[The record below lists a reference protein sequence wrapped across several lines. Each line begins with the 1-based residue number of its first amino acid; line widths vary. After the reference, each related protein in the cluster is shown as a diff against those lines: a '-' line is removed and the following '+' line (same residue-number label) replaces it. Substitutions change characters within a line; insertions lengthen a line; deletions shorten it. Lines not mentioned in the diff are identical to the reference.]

1 MAKTDRK
8 DDFQLT
14 LSSIYLIVY
23 NLAQAVGWTLITVKM
38 LFHLLFRKTCVG
50 LYDEV
55 ELLLN
60 LFQTL
65 ALLEIVHAA
74 TGLVRSNPV
83 LTGFQ
88 VFSRIFMVWGII
100 YVVEEARDQV
110 GFALLCAAWCVT
122 EVIRYSFYLG
132 AIVNYSPFLLQF
144 ARYTL
149 FIVLYPM
156 GVTGELM
163 SIYAAL
169 PHIKNRQILSVS
181 LPNAANISFNYYYV
195 LMFIMLTYIPI
206 FPQLYLHMFGQ
217 RKKVLGGPVKQDKA
231 D

>member
-1 MAKTDRK
+1 MAKTDKK

-14 LSSIYLIVY
+14 PSNLYLILY
-23 NLAQAVGWTLITVKM
+23 NLVQTVGWTMITVKM
-38 LFHLLFRKTCVG
+38 LFHLLFRETYVG

-55 ELLLN
+55 KLLLN
-60 LFQTL
+60 IFQTL
-65 ALLEIVHAA
+65 ALLEVVHAA

-88 VFSRIFMVWGII
+88 LTSRVFMVWGIV
-100 YVVEEARDQV
+100 YMVEEAHDQI
-110 GFALLCAAWCVT
+110 GFALLCGAWCIT
-122 EVIRYSFYLG
+122 EVIRYSFYMG
-132 AIVNYSPFLLQF
+132 AIVNYTPFLLQF

-156 GVTGELM
+156 GVTGELL
-163 SIYAAL
+163 SIYASL
-169 PHIKNRQILSVS
+169 PHIKARQILSVS

-217 RKKVLGGPVKQDKA
+217 RKKVLGSPSKQDKA